1 MLRSM
6 YSGISGLKNF
16 QSKLDVVG
24 NNIANVNTFGYKKGR
39 VTFKDLVNQS
49 VGSASGA
56 GGGVGGTNPKQVG
69 LGASMATVDNVFNQ
83 GALQNTGR
91 TLDIGISGEGFYQV
105 MTADGLQ
112 FTRSGNF
119 YTDLEGNLVTGDG
132 NYLIGVKAVAAGA
145 GKVKADAVKDAT
157 GNAYP
162 LPTNSGSL
170 GLVSKPAG
178 STGYDADGV
187 ATYTTGTAPGNPYIR
202 IEIPSTARNLSI
214 GKDGLVTFID
224 DAGKLNN
231 AGYIAMA
238 NFSNTGGL
246 EKSGVNLFSQSQNS
260 GTPVPGTPGAGGLG
274 QLTSGTLEMSNV
286 DLSEEFTEMIIAQRG
301 FQANTR
307 IITTSD
313 QVLEE
318 LVNLKR

>member
-16 QSKLDVVG
+16 QTKLDVVG

-69 LGASMATVDNVFNQ
+69 LGASMSTVDNVYNQ

-91 TLDIGISGEGFYQV
+91 TLDIGISGEGFFQV
-105 MTADGLQ
+105 MTADGVRY
-112 FTRSGNF
+112 TRSGNF
-119 YTDLEGNLVTGDG
+119 YTDVQGNIVTGDG
-132 NYLIGVKAVAAGA
+132 NYLIGLSDPLPNPTPTTV
-145 GKVKADAVKDAT
+145 T
-157 GNAYP
+157 GT
-162 LPTNSGSL
+162 LPTNTYDNQG
-170 GLVSKPAG
+170 KITAKAPAG
-178 STGYDADGV
+178 YVKLQIPTGAQ
-187 ATYTTGTAPGNPYIR
+187 
-202 IEIPSTARNLSI
+202 NLSI
-214 GKDGLVTFID
+214 GKDGLVTFV
-224 DAGKLNN
+224 DATGGLQRV
-231 AGYIAMA
+231 GYVSMA
-238 NFSNTGGL
+238 NFANPGGL
-246 EKSGVNLFSQSQNS
+246 EKSGVNLFSASQNS
-260 GTPVPGTPGAGGLG
+260 GGAALGSPSTNGLG

>member
-16 QSKLDVVG
+16 QTKLDVVG

-69 LGASMATVDNVFNQ
+69 LGASMSTVDNVYNQ

-105 MTADGLQ
+105 MTAEGVRYS
-112 FTRSGNF
+112 RSGNF
-119 YTDLEGNLVTGDG
+119 YTDLDGNIVTGDG
-132 NYLIGVKAVAAGA
+132 NYVVGTTTAAIPPGAVPNPNDLPNGS
-145 GKVKADAVKDAT
+145 VL
-157 GNAYP
+157 P
-162 LPTNSGSL
+162 LPPTVPTSSYQKL
-170 GLVSKPAG
+170 K
-178 STGYDADGV
+178 
-187 ATYTTGTAPGNPYIR
+187 
-202 IEIPSTARNLSI
+202 IPTDARNLSI
-214 GKDGLVTFID
+214 GKDGLVTYV
-224 DAGKLNN
+224 NN
-231 AGYIAMA
+231 TGVLTTVGYITLA
-238 NFSNTGGL
+238 NFPNPGGL
-246 EKSGVNLFSQSQNS
+246 EKSGVNLFSASQNS
-260 GTPVPGTPGAGGLG
+260 GPAAIGTPSTKGLG

-313 QVLEE
+313 QILEE

>member
-16 QSKLDVVG
+16 QTKLDVVG

-49 VGSASGA
+49 VGSASGN

-69 LGASMATVDNVFNQ
+69 LGASMSTVDNVYNQ

-91 TLDIGISGEGFYQV
+91 TLDVGISGEGFYQV
-105 MTADGLQ
+105 LTADGVRYS
-112 FTRSGNF
+112 RSGNF
-119 YTDLEGNLVTGDG
+119 YTDLQGNIVTGDG
-132 NYLIGVKAVAAGA
+132 NYLVGLSDPPPANPGQPPADQANLPANQYNAQGQITTKVNNGYMKLQIPTGA
-145 GKVKADAVKDAT
+145 Q
-157 GNAYP
+157 
-162 LPTNSGSL
+162 
-170 GLVSKPAG
+170 
-178 STGYDADGV
+178 
-187 ATYTTGTAPGNPYIR
+187 
-202 IEIPSTARNLSI
+202 NLAI
-214 GKDGLVTFID
+214 GKDGLVTFVD
-224 DAGKLNN
+224 GTGNLQRV
-231 AGYIAMA
+231 GYVSMA
-238 NFSNTGGL
+238 NFANPGGL
-246 EKSGVNLFSQSQNS
+246 EKSGVNLFAASQNS
-260 GTPVPGTPGAGGLG
+260 GVAATGTPSTNGLG

-313 QVLEE
+313 QILEE

>member
-16 QSKLDVVG
+16 QTKLDVVG

-39 VTFKDLVNQS
+39 VTFKDLVSQS
-49 VGSASGA
+49 VGSSSGA
-56 GGGVGGTNPKQVG
+56 GGNVGGTNPKQVG
-69 LGASMATVDNVFNQ
+69 LGASMSTVDNVYNQ

-91 TLDIGISGEGFYQV
+91 VLDVGISGEGFFQV
-105 MTADGLQ
+105 VTAEGIRY
-112 FTRSGNF
+112 TRSGNF
-119 YTDLEGNLVTGDG
+119 YTDLDGNLVTGDG
-132 NYLIGVKAVAAGA
+132 NYLIGSDSQAIANGATPPVPLPEAGA
-145 GKVKADAVKDAT
+145 NGFQKLKV
-157 GNAYP
+157 
-162 LPTNSGSL
+162 PT
-170 GLVSKPAG
+170 
-178 STGYDADGV
+178 D
-187 ATYTTGTAPGNPYIR
+187 
-202 IEIPSTARNLSI
+202 ARNLSI
-214 GKDGLVTFID
+214 GKDGLVTYVD
-224 DAGKLNN
+224 TTGALQNV
-231 AGYIAMA
+231 GYITIA
-238 NFSNTGGL
+238 NFANPGGL
-246 EKSGVNLFSQSQNS
+246 EKSGVNVFAASQNS
-260 GTPVPGTPGAGGLG
+260 GPPVLGTPSLNGMG

>member
-16 QSKLDVVG
+16 QTKLDVVG

-56 GGGVGGTNPKQVG
+56 GGNVGGTNPKQVG
-69 LGASMATVDNVFNQ
+69 LGASMSTVDNVYNQ

-91 TLDIGISGEGFYQV
+91 TLDVGISGEGFYQV
-105 MTADGLQ
+105 MTAEGVRY
-112 FTRSGNF
+112 TRSGNF
-119 YTDLEGNLVTGDG
+119 YTDLDGNIVTGDG
-132 NYLIGVKAVAAGA
+132 NYVVG
-145 GKVKADAVKDAT
+145 
-157 GNAYP
+157 
-162 LPTNSGSL
+162 
-170 GLVSKPAG
+170 
-178 STGYDADGV
+178 
-187 ATYTTGTAPGNPYIR
+187 TGTATVPTVPVPNNLPDAPATPTAGYQKLK
-202 IEIPSTARNLSI
+202 IPTDARNLSI
-214 GKDGLVTFID
+214 GKDGLVTYV
-224 DAGKLNN
+224 NN
-231 AGYIAMA
+231 TGALTTVGYITLA
-238 NFSNTGGL
+238 NFPNPGGL
-246 EKSGVNLFSQSQNS
+246 EKSGVNLFSASQNS
-260 GTPVPGTPGAGGLG
+260 GGAAIGTPSTKGLG

>member
-16 QSKLDVVG
+16 QTKLDVVG

-69 LGASMATVDNVFNQ
+69 LGASMSTVDNVYNQ

-91 TLDIGISGEGFYQV
+91 TLDIGISGEGFFQV
-105 MTADGLQ
+105 MTADGVRY
-112 FTRSGNF
+112 TRSGNF
-119 YTDLEGNLVTGDG
+119 YTDVQGNIVTGDG
-132 NYLIGVKAVAAGA
+132 NYLIGLS
-145 GKVKADAVKDAT
+145 DPLPNPTPAT
-157 GNAYP
+157 VTGT
-162 LPTNSGSL
+162 LPTNTYDNQG
-170 GLVSKPAG
+170 KITAKAPAG
-178 STGYDADGV
+178 YVKLQIPTGAQ
-187 ATYTTGTAPGNPYIR
+187 
-202 IEIPSTARNLSI
+202 NLSI
-214 GKDGLVTFID
+214 GKDGLVTFV
-224 DAGKLNN
+224 DATGGLQRV
-231 AGYIAMA
+231 GYVSMA
-238 NFSNTGGL
+238 NFANPGGL
-246 EKSGVNLFSQSQNS
+246 EKSGVNLFSASQNS
-260 GTPVPGTPGAGGLG
+260 GGAALGSPSTNGLG

>member
-16 QSKLDVVG
+16 QTKLDVVG

-69 LGASMATVDNVFNQ
+69 LGASMSTVDNVYNQ

-91 TLDIGISGEGFYQV
+91 TLDVGISGEGFFQV
-105 MTADGLQ
+105 MTADGVRY
-112 FTRSGNF
+112 TRSGNF
-119 YTDLEGNLVTGDG
+119 YTDVQGNIVTGDG
-132 NYLIGVKAVAAGA
+132 NYLIGLSAPLPNPTPTTVPAPGA
-145 GKVKADAVKDAT
+145 LT
-157 GNAYP
+157 GNSYDAQGKIDSTKTQP
-162 LPTNSGSL
+162 
-170 GLVSKPAG
+170 
-178 STGYDADGV
+178 TGYIQLKIP
-187 ATYTTGTAPGNPYIR
+187 TGAQ
-202 IEIPSTARNLSI
+202 NLSI
-214 GKDGLVTFID
+214 GKDGLVTFV
-224 DAGKLNN
+224 DATGGLQRV
-231 AGYIAMA
+231 GYVSMA
-238 NFSNTGGL
+238 NFANPGGL
-246 EKSGVNLFSQSQNS
+246 EKSGVNLFSASQNS
-260 GTPVPGTPGAGGLG
+260 GGAALGSPSTNGLG

>member
-16 QSKLDVVG
+16 QTKLDVVG

-69 LGASMATVDNVFNQ
+69 LGASMSTVDNVYNQ

-91 TLDIGISGEGFYQV
+91 TLDVGISGDGFFQV
-105 MTADGLQ
+105 MTAEGVRY
-112 FTRSGNF
+112 TRSGNF
-119 YTDLEGNLVTGDG
+119 YTDVNGDLVTGDG
-132 NYLIGVKAVAAGA
+132 NYVV
-145 GKVKADAVKDAT
+145 
-157 GNAYP
+157 
-162 LPTNSGSL
+162 
-170 GLVSKPAG
+170 G
-178 STGYDADGV
+178 STAANGNI
-187 ATYTTGTAPGNPYIR
+187 GTAPTSPLSGSYKTLN
-202 IEIPSTARNLSI
+202 IPSNARNLAI
-214 GKDGLVTFID
+214 GKDGLVTYVD
-224 DAGKLNN
+224 NTGTLKNV
-231 AGYIAMA
+231 GYISLA
-238 NFSNTGGL
+238 NFPNPGGL
-246 EKSGVNLFSQSQNS
+246 EKSGVNLFSASQNS
-260 GTPVPGTPGAGGLG
+260 GTAVNGTPNLNGLG
-274 QLTSGTLEMSNV
+274 QVTSGTLEMSNV

>member
-16 QSKLDVVG
+16 QTKLDVVG

-56 GGGVGGTNPKQVG
+56 GGNVGGTNPKQVG
-69 LGASMATVDNVFNQ
+69 LGASMSTVDNVYNQ

-91 TLDIGISGEGFYQV
+91 TLDVGISGEGFYQV
-105 MTADGLQ
+105 MTAEGVRY
-112 FTRSGNF
+112 TRSGNF
-119 YTDLEGNLVTGDG
+119 YTDLDGNIVTGDG
-132 NYLIGVKAVAAGA
+132 NYLIGLSDPRPTTLPAVPANQGALPANTYDLQGKKAATSPTGSYIKLTIPTGA
-145 GKVKADAVKDAT
+145 Q
-157 GNAYP
+157 
-162 LPTNSGSL
+162 
-170 GLVSKPAG
+170 
-178 STGYDADGV
+178 
-187 ATYTTGTAPGNPYIR
+187 
-202 IEIPSTARNLSI
+202 NLAI
-214 GKDGLVTFID
+214 GKDGLVTFVD
-224 DAGKLNN
+224 STGALQRV
-231 AGYIAMA
+231 GYVSMA
-238 NFSNTGGL
+238 NFANPGGL
-246 EKSGVNLFSQSQNS
+246 EKSGVNLFSASQNS
-260 GTPVPGTPGAGGLG
+260 GPAASGTPSINGLG